1 MGQVGSG
8 VRIASWSIASWSTVV
23 AVAGLQAAW
32 YNKYAAR
39 MQGSTY
45 FIRDSSGDGRYRW
58 MDGRNTA
65 VRLVGLTELVGSGDR
80 EPA

>member
-1 MGQVGSG
+1 
-8 VRIASWSIASWSTVV
+8 
-23 AVAGLQAAW
+23 
-32 YNKYAAR
+32 

-45 FIRDSSGDGRYRW
+45 CIRDSSGDGRYRW